1 MTDSSSV
8 PSQLYAPPEGP
19 QPNPPVE
26 TRAQILPFNELS
38 WKDFERLILRMVRR
52 ECEIEDCVLYGTQ
65 GQAQEGIDILAVHR
79 EQQSLKIC
87 YQCKNVVKFGPSDI
101 ISAIDK
107 FLAGQWTDK
116 AREFVLC
123 VAISLESKQQQDELD
138 RQRSRLAQ
146 KDIKL
151 SVWDG
156 SPAGM
161 LSERLK
167 NSPDLVDDFFG
178 RAWVKKFNGNEA
190 TANLKKRLNGYELRT
205 LQTRLLKL
213 YSVIFVQHDPGLRIN
228 GEKNVDYRDRYVPAD
243 VTEVTE
249 ASIGST
255 NLPQTTDDYGSG
267 EVSMERGVQRMD
279 MRDQILDRHYSIT
292 PDGWG
297 SHGINMRPS
306 FDRLLAY
313 ESRRPVF
320 QWLQDHQDC
329 VVLGEPGYGK
339 STLLRYLALSI
350 LQPETTPPGVLNPK
364 YFSYLPVWISFARLT
379 DAVRGSHISVEDFF
393 RDWLHQH
400 SFDDVYPLFIRAV
413 HGKQVLLLLDGLD
426 EAVTES
432 SGMEALDRVVTF
444 LHSSDARIICT
455 SRPRGYKALRL
466 PGLWKSATLTPLSD
480 EKIEMLA
487 TRWFGIVEARVGGND
502 QTDPNVSE
510 QARTRAQA
518 FLHTVQ
524 DNPKTLELARS
535 PLLCQVLIELFRFSH
550 RLPEAR
556 VTAYQQTVELLLT
569 RHPAARAQ
577 AGGIGQPVEQLG
589 MRVADLQDILIR
601 LAWKLQEPENAGYL
615 SRAQCEQSCMKYLED
630 DIYGLGLQKVQAR
643 RRAPKIIEHL
653 ITQYGVLV
661 ERAPDEINF
670 VHLSIQEYLAAEWI
684 AQQPPGDQI
693 SWLSNN
699 WSNTTWRESLICWF
713 GILGIRD
720 KALSVRASKQLAELG
735 NEGVWQQM
743 HSLELR
749 AEIATADL
757 RFPVGEARKVVAQAA
772 HEVEV
777 SPFSEFR
784 TALARN
790 LTLGALGSSVREEC
804 EAAVRRWMPGRPSD
818 IRLRLL
824 QAFKAWEPSDDL
836 RNTLLRAHHDENV
849 RCQRAASETFAA
861 LFATSEDTLPK
872 LKQLAVHHVQPEVRA
887 AALHGLASRPEW
899 ADSAVE
905 AAEANVESRNA
916 DLLLVVSRIRI
927 RERLHDDTDLNR
939 LWRLW
944 ITDSVDFWFRDE
956 LTDLLC
962 AGWPQHS
969 KMCEEFV
976 HQLDTQQISLREDI
990 PFEYL
995 MRCYPNDEN
1004 VANIL
1009 AKHFE
1014 RFGLS
1019 ASLNSERFWKA
1030 MYTGYKGHP
1039 IVSEILRAKLK
1050 EHNEKYKAIFWHPST
1065 APAFAVIGD
1074 DEARDYLLA
1083 SYEETDSLRDRY
1095 WIAVTLFTGWSDDKV
1110 AQGRIQDWA
1119 NGSIDIAAPLTSWG
1133 VDLVPEIEQR
1143 EIWLRQLVAKSV
1155 TAGEVGALVELLNEF
1170 PNTRTKQLAVEFL
1183 DHSQIWYYHRMTIQ
1197 SLFARKFPDD
1207 PRSLKIVEHSL
1218 RDIDGPNPGD
1228 LAVSFQCN
1236 ADVAGRL
1243 LTAAVTAPRDVRLT
1257 VASVLRSRSADYETI
1272 VALTPEPFVEE
1283 ASAVRGSCLMARARA
1298 AHGHPQDIEDL
1309 VETLSSEL
1317 TATGFYMRS
1326 RRRSALSGL
1335 LELGLPERAVEIF
1348 AKSWRGEWSTQLVDH
1363 LDRDPI
1369 FLSAIIEHWG
1379 KLQPLLLQHQ
1389 LESELPVAEILFAG
1403 YDALL
1408 EQTALGREALDNY
1421 FETQSPGLIN
1431 SAYLE
1436 ALARRQSR
1444 SDSLY
1449 NRLLSL
1455 IRNWQFQ
1462 GELACT
1468 AARLLTQSFSFSTDI
1483 WIELSVHLKSSEHAV
1498 RHLAPGVLGYLVIG
1512 WPDGVVASWARS
1524 VSHDQRAQWSPRDRL
1539 LIAVAL
1545 KDAAAAEAAVTDM
1558 LIGPLKS
1565 GHHMEDIHV
1574 LRIWAQSEESSSVLA
1589 RWIESENP
1597 LHSFT
1602 ALSLA
1607 VNGYANVAV
1616 QADKLLE
1623 RFNAQMAPTG
1633 TVPLDGLDAA
1643 TGKHTSWAV
1652 GLYSNLNAY
1661 LSR

>member
-1 MTDSSSV
+1 MVDTSSV
-8 PSQLYAPPEGP
+8 PSQLHAPPEGP
-19 QPNPPVE
+19 QPKPPVE

-38 WKDFERLILRMVRR
+38 WKDFERLILKIVRR

-79 EQQSLKIC
+79 DQQSSKIC

-101 ISAIDK
+101 IFAIDK
-107 FLAGQWTDK
+107 FLAGQWADK

-123 VAISLESKQQQDELD
+123 VAIPLESKQQQDELD
-138 RQRSRLAQ
+138 RQRDRLVE
-146 KDIKL
+146 KNIKL

-156 SPAGM
+156 TLAGT

-167 NSPDLVDDFFG
+167 IFPDLVDDFFG
-178 RAWVKKFNGNEA
+178 RAWVKKFNGSEA
-190 TANLKKRLNGYELRT
+190 AANLKKRLNGYELRT
-205 LQTRLLKL
+205 LQTRLLRL
-213 YSVIFVQHDPGLRIN
+213 YSVIFDQHDPGLRIDRK
-228 GEKNVDYRDRYVPAD
+228 KNVDYRDRYVPAD
-243 VTEVTE
+243 ITEVTE
-249 ASIGST
+249 APIDST
-255 NLPQTTDDYGSG
+255 DLPQTTDDYGS
-267 EVSMERGVQRMD
+267 EISMERGVQRMD
-279 MRDQILDRHYSIT
+279 MRDQILDHHYPIT

-297 SHGINMRPS
+297 GQGINMRPS
-306 FDRLLAY
+306 FDRLSAY

-350 LQPETTPPGVLNPK
+350 LQPETTSPDVLNPT
-364 YFSYLPVWISFARLT
+364 YFSCLPVWISFARLT

-400 SFDDVYPLFIRAV
+400 SFDDVYPLFLRAV

-426 EAVTES
+426 EATTES
-432 SGMEALDRVVTF
+432 SGREALDRVVTF

-466 PGLWKSATLTPLSD
+466 PGVWKSATLTPLSD

-487 TRWFGIVEARVGGND
+487 TRWFSIVEASVGEDD
-502 QTDPNVSE
+502 QTDSNVSD
-510 QARTRAQA
+510 QTRTRAQA
-518 FLHTVQ
+518 FLHAVQ

-556 VTAYQQTVELLLT
+556 VTAYQQIVELLLT

-589 MRVADLQDILIR
+589 LRVADLKDILIR
-601 LAWKLQEPENAGYL
+601 LAWKLQKHEGAGYL
-615 SRAQCEQSCMKYLED
+615 SKAQCEQSCMKYLID

-643 RRAPKIIEHL
+643 RRAPEIIEQL

-684 AQQPPGDQI
+684 AQQPPDDQI

-713 GILGIRD
+713 GILGVQD

-735 NEGVWQQM
+735 NEGAWQQM
-743 HSLELR
+743 HSLDLR
-749 AEIATADL
+749 TEIATADL

-777 SPFSEFR
+777 SPFPEFR

-790 LTLGALGSSVREEC
+790 LTLGALGSSVIEEC
-804 EAAVRRWMPGRPSD
+804 KTAVRRWMPGRPSN

-836 RNTLLRAHHDENV
+836 RSTLLRAHHDEDV

-861 LFATSEDTLPK
+861 LFLTSEDTLPK
-872 LKQLAVHHVQPEVRA
+872 LKQLAVQHVQPAVRA

-899 ADSAVE
+899 RDSAVE
-905 AAEANVESRNA
+905 AAEANVGSANV

-927 RERLHDDTDLNR
+927 REKLHDDTDLNR

-944 ITDSVDFWFRDE
+944 MTDSVDFWFRDE

-969 KMCEEFV
+969 KMREAFV
-976 HQLDTQQISLREDI
+976 HQLNTQQSLLREDI
-990 PFEYL
+990 PLEYL

-1004 VANIL
+1004 VVNIL

-1019 ASLNSERFWKA
+1019 SSLNSERFWKA

-1039 IVSEILRAKLK
+1039 IVSEILRALLK
-1050 EHNEKYKAIFWHPST
+1050 EEGEKYKEILWHPST
-1065 APAFAVIGD
+1065 TPAFTVIGD

-1083 SYEETDSLRDRY
+1083 SYEETDSLRGRY
-1095 WIAVTLFTGWSDDKV
+1095 WIAVTLFTAWSDDKV
-1110 AQGRIQDWA
+1110 VQGRIQDWA
-1119 NGSIDIAAPLTSWG
+1119 NGSIDIAAPLASWG
-1133 VDLVPEIEQR
+1133 VDLIPETEQR
-1143 EIWLRQLVAKSV
+1143 EIWLRQLAAKSV
-1155 TAGEVGALVELLNEF
+1155 TTGELGALMELLNEF
-1170 PNTRTKQLAVEFL
+1170 PNTQTKQLAVDFL
-1183 DHSQIWYYHRMTIQ
+1183 HHPQIWYYHRVTIQ
-1197 SLFARKFPDD
+1197 SLFASKFPDD
-1207 PRSLKIVEHSL
+1207 PRSLEIVKNSL
-1218 RDIDGPNPGD
+1218 RDIDGPKPGD
-1228 LAVSFQCN
+1228 LAASFQFN
-1236 ADVAGRL
+1236 ANVAGRL
-1243 LTAAVTAPRDVRLT
+1243 LSAAVTAPRDVRLT

-1272 VALTPEPFVEE
+1272 VALTPEPFAEE
-1283 ASAVRGSCLMARARA
+1283 ASDVRASCLRARARA
-1298 AHGHPQDIEDL
+1298 AHGRPQDIEDL
-1309 VETLSSEL
+1309 AEALSSEL
-1317 TATGFYMRS
+1317 TATGIDGGM

-1348 AKSWRGEWSTQLVDH
+1348 AKSKRGKWSTQLFDH
-1363 LDRDPI
+1363 FDIDPVS
-1369 FLSAIIEHWG
+1369 LSSIIEHWG
-1379 KLQPLLLQHQ
+1379 ELQPLLLQHQ
-1389 LESELPVAEILFAG
+1389 LESELPVGEILFAG

-1408 EQTALGREALDNY
+1408 EQTELGREALDNY
-1421 FETQSPGLIN
+1421 FGTQSLGVIN
-1431 SAYLE
+1431 SANLE
-1436 ALARRQSR
+1436 ALARRSLSR
-1444 SDSLY
+1444 DFLY
-1449 NRLLSL
+1449 DQLLKL
-1455 IRNWQFQ
+1455 VLDWHLQM
-1462 GELACT
+1462 GLACT
-1468 AARLLTQSFSFSTDI
+1468 AARLLSQSFSSSTDI
-1483 WIELSVHLKSSEHAV
+1483 WIELSKHLKSPEQAV
-1498 RHLAPGVLGYLVIG
+1498 QHLGPGVFGYLVIG
-1512 WPDGVVASWARS
+1512 WPNGEAASWVRS
-1524 VSHDQRAQWSPRDRL
+1524 ISHDQRAQWSLRDRL

-1558 LIGPLKS
+1558 LTGPLKS
-1565 GHHMEDIHV
+1565 GHHMEDIHA
-1574 LRIWAQSEESSSVLA
+1574 LRIWSQAEESSLVLA

-1597 LHSFT
+1597 SHSLI

-1607 VNGYANVAV
+1607 VNGYAHVAV

-1623 RFNAQMAPTG
+1623 HFNTQMTPTG

-1652 GLYSNLNAY
+1652 GVYSNLNAY

>member
-1 MTDSSSV
+1 MTELSSV

-19 QPNPPVE
+19 LLPVE
-26 TRAQILPFNELS
+26 TRAQVLPFKELS
-38 WKDFERLILRMVRR
+38 WKNFERLILRMVRR
-52 ECEIEDCVLYGTQ
+52 ECEIEDCVLYGTH

-79 EQQSLKIC
+79 EQQSSKIC
-87 YQCKNVVKFGPSDI
+87 YQCKNVVQFGPSDI

-107 FLAGQWTDK
+107 FLAGQWADK

-123 VAISLESKQQQDELD
+123 VAIPLASKKQQDELD
-138 RQRSRLAQ
+138 RQRNRLAQ
-146 KDIKL
+146 KRIKL

-156 SPAGM
+156 SPAGT

-178 RAWVKKFNGNEA
+178 REWVKIFNGHDA
-190 TANLKKRLNGYELRT
+190 AANLKERLNGYELRT

-213 YSVIFVQHDPGLRIN
+213 YSVIFEQHDPGLRIDN
-228 GEKNVDYRDRYVPAD
+228 KKNVDYRDRYVPAD

-249 ASIGST
+249 APIDST
-255 NLPQTTDDYGSG
+255 NLPQTADDYGS
-267 EVSMERGVQRMD
+267 EISMERGVQRMG
-279 MRDQILDRHYSIT
+279 MRDQILDHHYPIT
-292 PDGWG
+292 PEGEG
-297 SHGINMRPS
+297 GHGINMRPS
-306 FDRLLAY
+306 FDRLSAY

-350 LQPETTPPGVLNPK
+350 LQPETTPPDVLNPT
-364 YFSYLPVWISFARLT
+364 YFSCLPVWISFARLT

-400 SFDDVYPLFIRAV
+400 SFDDVYPLFLRAV
-413 HGKQVLLLLDGLD
+413 QGKQVLLLLDGLD
-426 EAVTES
+426 EAATES
-432 SGMEALDRVVTF
+432 SGREALDRVVTF
-444 LHSSDARIICT
+444 LHSADARIICT
-455 SRPRGYKALRL
+455 SRPRGYKALRV
-466 PGLWKSATLTPLSD
+466 PGVWKSATLTPLND

-487 TRWFGIVEARVGGND
+487 TRWFSIVESSVGEDD
-502 QTDPNVSE
+502 QTDWNVSD

-518 FLHTVQ
+518 FLHAVQ
-524 DNPKTLELARS
+524 DNPKTLEIARS

-556 VTAYQQTVELLLT
+556 VTAYQQIVELLLT

-589 MRVADLQDILIR
+589 LKVADLKDILIG
-601 LAWKLQEPENAGYL
+601 LAWKLQAHERAGYL
-615 SRAQCEQSCMKYLED
+615 SKAQCEQSCMKYLVD

-643 RRAPKIIEHL
+643 RRAPEIIEQL

-670 VHLSIQEYLAAEWI
+670 VHLSIQEYLVAEWI
-684 AQQPPGDQI
+684 AQQPPDDQI
-693 SWLSNN
+693 LWLSNN

-720 KALSVRASKQLAELG
+720 KALSVKASKQLAELG
-735 NEGVWQQM
+735 NEGAWQQM

-749 AEIATADL
+749 TEIATADL

-804 EAAVRRWMPGRPSD
+804 EAAVRRWVPGRSSD

-824 QAFKAWEPSDDL
+824 QAFKAWDPSDDL
-836 RNTLLRAHHDENV
+836 RNTLLRAHHDEDV
-849 RCQRAASETFAA
+849 RCQRAASETYAA
-861 LFATSEDTLPK
+861 VFATLEDTLPT

-899 ADSAVE
+899 TDSAVE
-905 AAEANVESRNA
+905 AAEANVGSCNA
-916 DLLLVVSRIRI
+916 NLLLVVSRIRI
-927 RERLHDDTDLNR
+927 RERLQDDTDLNH

-969 KMCEEFV
+969 KMRELFI
-976 HQLDTQQISLREDI
+976 HQLNTQQVLSREEI

-995 MRCYPNDEN
+995 IRCYPNDEI
-1004 VANIL
+1004 VANIF

-1014 RFGLS
+1014 RFRF
-1019 ASLNSERFWKA
+1019 SLGSERLWKA
-1030 MYTGYKGHP
+1030 LYTGYKGHP
-1039 IVSEILRAKLK
+1039 IVSEILRVMLK
-1050 EHNEKYKAIFWHPST
+1050 ERGEKYKAAFWHPRT

-1074 DEARDYLLA
+1074 EDARDYLLA
-1083 SYEETDSLRDRY
+1083 SYKETDSLRDRY
-1095 WIAVTLFTGWSDDKV
+1095 WIAVTLFTGWSDDEV
-1110 AQGRIQDWA
+1110 VRGRIQDWA
-1119 NGSIDIAAPLTSWG
+1119 NGTIDTAAPLASWG
-1133 VDLVPEIEQR
+1133 VDVVPETEQR
-1143 EIWLRQLVAKSV
+1143 EIWLRKLAAKSV
-1155 TAGEVGALVELLNEF
+1155 ATGELGALMELLHEF
-1170 PNTRTKQLAVEFL
+1170 PNTQTKQLAVEFL
-1183 DHSQIWYYHRMTIQ
+1183 DHSQMWYYHRMTIQ

-1207 PRSLKIVEHSL
+1207 PRSLEIVEHSL

-1228 LAVSFQCN
+1228 FAASFQCN

-1243 LTAAVTAPRDVRLT
+1243 LAAAVTAPRDVRLT
-1257 VASVLRSRSADYETI
+1257 VASALRSRSADYETV

-1283 ASAVRGSCLMARARA
+1283 ASDVRASCLMARARA
-1298 AHGHPQDIEDL
+1298 AHDYLQDTEGL
-1309 VETLSSEL
+1309 AEALSSEL
-1317 TATGFYMRS
+1317 TATGIDGGM

-1348 AKSWRGEWSTQLVDH
+1348 AESERGEWSTELVDH
-1363 LDRDPI
+1363 FDIDPVS
-1369 FLSAIIEHWG
+1369 LSAIIEHWG
-1379 KLQPLLLQHQ
+1379 ELQPLLLQHE
-1389 LESELPVAEILFAG
+1389 LESELPVDEILFAG

-1408 EQTALGREALDNY
+1408 KQTALGREALDNY

-1436 ALARRQSR
+1436 ALARRPSSR
-1444 SDSLY
+1444 DFLY
-1449 NRLLSL
+1449 DQLLKLILNWRL
-1455 IRNWQFQ
+1455 RM
-1462 GELACT
+1462 GLACT
-1468 AARLLTQSFSFSTDI
+1468 AARLLSQSFSSSTDI
-1483 WIELSVHLKSSEHAV
+1483 WIELSENLKSPEQAAQ
-1498 RHLAPGVLGYLVIG
+1498 HLGPGMLGYLVIG
-1512 WPDGVVASWARS
+1512 WPDGEVASWVRS

-1545 KDAAAAEAAVTDM
+1545 KDVAAAEVAITDM
-1558 LIGPLKS
+1558 IMEPLKPK
-1565 GHHMEDIHV
+1565 HYDMEDIHA
-1574 LRIWAQSEESSSVLA
+1574 LRIWSQSEESSSVLA

-1597 LHSFT
+1597 SHSLI
-1602 ALSLA
+1602 ALSLV
-1607 VNGYANVAV
+1607 VNGYANVTV

-1623 RFNAQMAPTG
+1623 HFNAQMTPTG

-1652 GLYSNLNAY
+1652 GVYSNLNAY

>member
-1 MTDSSSV
+1 MTDTSSI

-19 QPNPPVE
+19 LPPVE
-26 TRAQILPFNELS
+26 TRAQVLPFKELS
-38 WKDFERLILRMVRR
+38 WKNFERLILRMVRR
-52 ECEIEDCVLYGTQ
+52 ECEIEDCVLYGTH

-79 EQQSLKIC
+79 EQQSSKIC
-87 YQCKNVVKFGPSDI
+87 YQCKNVVQFGPSDI

-107 FLAGQWTDK
+107 FLAGQWADK

-123 VAISLESKQQQDELD
+123 VAISLEGKQQQDELD
-138 RQRSRLAQ
+138 RQRNRLAQ
-146 KDIKL
+146 KGIKL

-156 SPAGM
+156 SPAGT

-178 RAWVKKFNGNEA
+178 REWVKIFNGHDAAE
-190 TANLKKRLNGYELRT
+190 NLKERLNGYELRK

-213 YSVIFVQHDPGLRIN
+213 YSVIFEQHDPGLRID
-228 GEKNVDYRDRYVPAD
+228 GKKTVDYRDRYVPAD

-249 ASIGST
+249 TPIDST
-255 NLPQTTDDYGSG
+255 NLPQTTDDHGAG
-267 EVSMERGVQRMD
+267 EVSVERGVQGMD
-279 MRDQILDRHYSIT
+279 MRDQILDHHYPIT
-292 PDGWG
+292 PEGG
-297 SHGINMRPS
+297 GGHGINIRPS
-306 FDRLLAY
+306 FDRLSAY
-313 ESRRPVF
+313 ESRRPLF

-350 LQPETTPPGVLNPK
+350 LQPETTPPGVLNPA
-364 YFSYLPVWISFARLT
+364 YFSCFPVWISFARLT

-400 SFDDVYPLFIRAV
+400 SFDDVYPLFMRAV

-426 EAVTES
+426 ETTTES
-432 SGMEALDRVVTF
+432 SGREALDRVVTF

-455 SRPRGYKALRL
+455 SRPRGYKALRV
-466 PGLWKSATLTPLSD
+466 PGVWKSATLTPLSD

-487 TRWFGIVEARVGGND
+487 TRWFSIVEASVGEDD
-502 QTDPNVSE
+502 QTDWNVSE

-518 FLHTVQ
+518 FLHAVQ

-556 VTAYQQTVELLLT
+556 VTAYQQIVELLLT

-589 MRVADLQDILIR
+589 LKVVDLKDILIR
-601 LAWKLQEPENAGYL
+601 LAWKLQESENTGYL
-615 SRAQCEQSCMKYLED
+615 SRAQCEQSCMKYLVD

-643 RRAPKIIEHL
+643 RRAPEIIEQL
-653 ITQYGVLV
+653 ITQYGVFV

-684 AQQPPGDQI
+684 AQQPSDDQI
-693 SWLSNN
+693 LWLLNN

-713 GILGIRD
+713 GILGIQG
-720 KALSVRASKQLAELG
+720 KALSVKASKHLAELG
-735 NEGVWQQM
+735 NKGAWQQM

-757 RFPVGEARKVVAQAA
+757 RFPVGEARKVVAQVA

-777 SPFSEFR
+777 SPFPEFR

-804 EAAVRRWMPGRPSD
+804 KTAVRRWMPGRPSD

-836 RNTLLRAHHDENV
+836 RSTLLRAHHDEDV

-861 LFATSEDTLPK
+861 LFSTSEDTLPK

-887 AALHGLASRPEW
+887 AALHGLASRSEW
-899 ADSAVE
+899 MDSAVE
-905 AAEANVESRNA
+905 AAEANVGSYNA

-927 RERLHDDTDLNR
+927 RERLQDDTDLNR

-969 KMCEEFV
+969 KMREAFV
-976 HQLDTQQISLREDI
+976 HQLNTQQRSLREDI
-990 PFEYL
+990 PLEYL

-1019 ASLNSERFWKA
+1019 SSLNSERFWKA

-1039 IVSEILRAKLK
+1039 IVSEILRALLK
-1050 EHNEKYKAIFWHPST
+1050 ERGQKSKGILWHPST

-1083 SYEETDSLRDRY
+1083 SYEETDSLRNRY
-1095 WIAVTLFTGWSDDKV
+1095 WIAVTLFTAWSDDKAV
-1110 AQGRIQDWA
+1110 QGRIQDWA
-1119 NGSIDIAAPLTSWG
+1119 NGSIDTAAPLASWG
-1133 VDLVPEIEQR
+1133 VDLISETEQR
-1143 EIWLRQLVAKSV
+1143 EIWLRQLAAKSV
-1155 TAGEVGALVELLNEF
+1155 ATGELGALMELLYEF
-1170 PNTRTKQLAVEFL
+1170 PDTQTKQLAVEFL
-1183 DHSQIWYYHRMTIQ
+1183 DHSQIWYYHRMSLQ
-1197 SLFARKFPDD
+1197 GLFARKFPDD
-1207 PRSLKIVEHSL
+1207 PRSLEIVKNSL

-1228 LAVSFQCN
+1228 LAASFQFN
-1236 ADVAGRL
+1236 ADVAGHL
-1243 LTAAVTAPRDVRLT
+1243 LSAAVTAPRDVRLT
-1257 VASVLRSRSADYETI
+1257 VASVLRSRSSDYETI
-1272 VALTPEPFVEE
+1272 VALTPEPFAEE
-1283 ASAVRGSCLMARARA
+1283 ASAVRASCLMARARA
-1298 AHGHPQDIEDL
+1298 AHGRPQDIEDL
-1309 VETLSSEL
+1309 AEALSSEL
-1317 TATGFYMRS
+1317 AAKGFYMRS
-1326 RRRSALSGL
+1326 RCRSALSGL
-1335 LELGLPERAVEIF
+1335 LELGFPERIVEIF
-1348 AKSWRGEWSTQLVDH
+1348 AESGGKWSSGLVDQF
-1363 LDRDPI
+1363 DRDPVS
-1369 FLSAIIEHWG
+1369 LSAIIEHWG

-1389 LESELPVAEILFAG
+1389 LESELPVGEILFAG

-1408 EQTALGREALDNY
+1408 EQVSIGREALENY
-1421 FETQSPGLIN
+1421 FETQSPDWIN

-1436 ALARRQSR
+1436 ALARRPSR
-1444 SDSLY
+1444 SGFLY
-1449 NRLLSL
+1449 GRLLAL
-1455 IRNWQFQ
+1455 VRDRRFQ

-1483 WIELSVHLKSSEHAV
+1483 WIELSKHLKSPEQAV
-1498 RHLAPGVLGYLVIG
+1498 QHLGPGVFGYLVIG
-1512 WPDGVVASWARS
+1512 WPDGEVASWVHS

-1545 KDAAAAEAAVTDM
+1545 KDVAAAEVAVTDM
-1558 LIGPLKS
+1558 LIGPLKPE
-1565 GHHMEDIHV
+1565 HYNREDIHA
-1574 LRIWAQSEESSSVLA
+1574 LRIWSQSEESSSVLA

-1597 LHSFT
+1597 SHSLI

-1623 RFNAQMAPTG
+1623 CFNAQMAPTG
-1633 TVPLDGLDAA
+1633 TVHLDGLDAA